1 MVKLGWLFLAGGA
14 GTLMRYVLTGV
25 VFQALGARFPYGTLI
40 VNLAGCFIIGF
51 LFALAEAK
59 LALSSD
65 TRLYLM
71 VGLMGAFTTFS
82 TFILET
88 FALMKDGEF
97 FLSAVNVL
105 GSVLA
110 GLVVLYLGILL
121 GEAL

>member
-40 VNLAGCFIIGF
+40 VNLAGCLIIGF
-51 LFALAEAK
+51 LFALTDSK
-59 LALSSD
+59 LALSPD

-71 VGLMGAFTTFS
+71 VGLLGAFTTFS

-105 GSVLA
+105 GSVLL
-110 GLVVLYLGILL
+110 GLAVLYLGILL